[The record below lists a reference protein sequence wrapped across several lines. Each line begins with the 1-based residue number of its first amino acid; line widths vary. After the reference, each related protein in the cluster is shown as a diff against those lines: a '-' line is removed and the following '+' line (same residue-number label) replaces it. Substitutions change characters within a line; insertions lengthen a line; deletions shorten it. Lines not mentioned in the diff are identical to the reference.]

1 MKLYPIFASLSQRAV
16 LVVGGGTVA
25 ERKVAALLRAEAQVT
40 VNAPS
45 LTPRLQRWARQ
56 GRIAHRAAPFRESW
70 LERVWLVVAA
80 TPDREINALVASLG
94 ELRRIFVNVVDD
106 AALSSFHVPAVV
118 DRAPLIIAISSGGQ
132 APMLAR
138 LLRERLEA
146 LLDESL
152 GALARLM
159 ARLRPRIRAR
169 FPVPAA
175 RRAFYESLLAGP
187 VAQLLRRQDH
197 DEALAVAER
206 TLADAPLP
214 PVGSVVLV
222 GAGPGD
228 PGLLT
233 LRALRALN
241 EADVILHDRLVGAGV
256 LALARRDAE
265 RIEVGKQGGRHHT
278 TQEAI
283 HALLLEH
290 ARAGRRVVRLKGG
303 DPFVFGRG
311 GEELEFLRAHAV
323 PFEVVPGITAAV
335 ACAAFAGVPLTHRDH
350 AQSVRFVTAHCRDSR
365 DTLDWAALAQ
375 ERQTLAIYMGV
386 SELATLQARL
396 IEHGRDATTPFA
408 LVENGSLPNQRVV
421 CGVLGNLVERATVHA
436 VGSPALLI
444 LGEVAALAPSLA
456 WFGAAPLGA
465 TVHALPTPAAARGDL
480 LEAVHRAA
488 C

>member
-1 MKLYPIFASLSQRAV
+1 
-16 LVVGGGTVA
+16 
-25 ERKVAALLRAEAQVT
+25 
-40 VNAPS
+40 
-45 LTPRLQRWARQ
+45 
-56 GRIAHRAAPFRESW
+56 
-70 LERVWLVVAA
+70 
-80 TPDREINALVASLG
+80 
-94 ELRRIFVNVVDD
+94 
-106 AALSSFHVPAVV
+106 
-118 DRAPLIIAISSGGQ
+118 
-132 APMLAR
+132 MLAR

-152 GALARLM
+152 GALAWLM

-169 FPVPAA
+169 FPALAA

-187 VAQLLRRQDH
+187 VAQLLRRQIH
-197 DEALAVAER
+197 DEALAVAEQ

-265 RIEVGKQGGRHHT
+265 RIEVGKQGGRHQT

-396 IEHGRDATTPFA
+396 IEHGRDAATPFA

-465 TVHALPTPAAARGDL
+465 TVHALPTPVAARDEL
-480 LEAVHRAA
+480 LEALHREA